1 MLDHAAMPRV
11 LAIILLLVSL
21 ATFAPLIVEA
31 VHLARGEHV
40 TAIAW
45 IAPLLIIAAGAVLA
59 WTLNRKQVSFR
70 LFISAYALWLL
81 TAGYFL
87 VRLL

>member
-1 MLDHAAMPRV
+1 MPRI

-21 ATFAPLIVEA
+21 ATFAPLILA
-31 VHLARGEHV
+31 AIHLARGEHLQL
-40 TAIAW
+40 IAW
-45 IAPLLIIAAGAVLA
+45 LAPLLILCAGAVLT
-59 WTLNRKQVSFR
+59 WILNRKQVSFT
-70 LFISAYALWLL
+70 LYLSAYALWLL